1 MGKFNFS
8 KPLPRSAKYSISVS
22 KSWTPFYQDKIQNN
36 LIFLF
41 RMEVHGKPGR
51 IQISANTKTI
61 LELTEAEGY
70 AIKSR
75 GRISVKVLIC
85 RLSVLTYQI
94 NMAYFHYKFLSLLF
108 DQKFKVNSSAF

>member
-1 MGKFNFS
+1 
-8 KPLPRSAKYSISVS
+8 
-22 KSWTPFYQDKIQNN
+22 
-36 LIFLF
+36 
-41 RMEVHGKPGR
+41 MEIHGKPGR

-85 RLSVLTYQI
+85 RFLVVCLSIKV
-94 NMAYFHYKFLSLLF
+94 AYSHHKFLTLLF
-108 DQKFKVNSSAF
+108 DQKFNVNSSA

>member
-1 MGKFNFS
+1 
-8 KPLPRSAKYSISVS
+8 
-22 KSWTPFYQDKIQNN
+22 
-36 LIFLF
+36 
-41 RMEVHGKPGR
+41 MEVHGKPGR

-85 RLSVLTYQI
+85 RFLVVYLS
-94 NMAYFHYKFLSLLF
+94 NK
-108 DQKFKVNSSAF
+108 

>member
-1 MGKFNFS
+1 MFLNLGHLYHFELK
-8 KPLPRSAKYSISVS
+8 I
-22 KSWTPFYQDKIQNN
+22 QIQNN
-36 LIFLF
+36 FIFLF

-85 RLSVLTYQI
+85 R
-94 NMAYFHYKFLSLLF
+94 FLVVYL
-108 DQKFKVNSSAF
+108 